1 MKYSFREFKVR
12 AAFRNGHASRQIRL
26 RLARPFWAIATV
38 TGLPGAQNRHTAE
51 PRKRAQKDERFTGLV
66 CVFWDLGG
74 IVFATRRVMIGNAK
88 I

>member
-1 MKYSFREFKVR
+1 
-12 AAFRNGHASRQIRL
+12 
-26 RLARPFWAIATV
+26 V